1 MAVNASTSASPPA
14 DKTSATALRSRQ
26 WNVRFDAGRNH
37 RGKIGFVLIPNEQTI
52 EDEML
57 RLAPAGVGIY
67 FSRATM
73 PHEIST
79 ESLAQAADSLA
90 ETAGRILPD
99 DALDVVCFA
108 CTSGSVAVGEDRAIA
123 ELEKGAPSAKAT
135 TLVTCVKNA
144 LHRLSAR
151 RIVVGTPYTDELNAS
166 VATYLRNA
174 EFEIADFQGLN
185 LLYDRDMIRVAP
197 EFLVEFACAIDRPDA
212 DALLLS
218 CGALRSVE
226 VIERIEHA
234 IGKPVVASN
243 QAMLWE
249 CLRLAGI
256 EDRLDGLGKLLREY

>member
-1 MAVNASTSASPPA
+1 MALDSSTPRPKPLGRAPA
-14 DKTSATALRSRQ
+14 PAVRSKR
-26 WNVRFDAGRNH
+26 WDVRFDAGRNH

-52 EDEML
+52 EEDMT
-57 RLAPAGVGIY
+57 RLAPAGVGVY

-79 ESLAQAADSLA
+79 QSLAQAAGSLA
-90 ETAGRILPD
+90 ETAARILPD

-108 CTSGSVAVGEDRAIA
+108 CTSGAVAVGEARAIA
-123 ELEKGAPSAKAT
+123 ELERGAPAAKAT

-144 LHRLSAR
+144 LRRLGAR

-166 VATYLRNA
+166 VAECLVEA
-174 EFEIADFQGLN
+174 GFEIVELQGLG
-185 LLYDRDMIRVAP
+185 LRYDRDMIRVAP
-197 EFLVEFACAIDRPDA
+197 EFLVEFARAIDRPDA

-226 VIERIEHA
+226 VVERIENA

-249 CLRLAGI
+249 CLRLAGV
-256 EDRLDGLGKLLREY
+256 EDRLEGLGALLREF

>member
-1 MAVNASTSASPPA
+1 MAVRSRNLA
-14 DKTSATALRSRQ
+14 SATGPAPAAPVVRSKP
-26 WNVRFDAGRNH
+26 WNVRFDAGRNQ

-52 EDEML
+52 EDDMI
-57 RLAPAGVGIY
+57 RLAPSGVGMY
-67 FSRATM
+67 FSRAKM

-79 ESLAQAADSLA
+79 HSLAQLGGSLA
-90 ETAGRILPD
+90 ETAARMLPD
-99 DALDVVCFA
+99 DSLDVVCFA

-144 LHRLSAR
+144 LRRLGAR
-151 RIVVGTPYTDELNAS
+151 RIVVGTPYTDELNTA
-166 VATYLRNA
+166 VAGYLTHA
-174 EFEIADFQGLN
+174 GFEIADFQGLG
-185 LLYDRDMIRVAP
+185 LLYDRDMIRVTP

-226 VIERIEHA
+226 AVERIENA
-234 IGKPVVASN
+234 IGKPVVVSN

-249 CLRLAGI
+249 CLRLAGV
-256 EDRLDGLGKLLREY
+256 EDRLVGLGVLLREH